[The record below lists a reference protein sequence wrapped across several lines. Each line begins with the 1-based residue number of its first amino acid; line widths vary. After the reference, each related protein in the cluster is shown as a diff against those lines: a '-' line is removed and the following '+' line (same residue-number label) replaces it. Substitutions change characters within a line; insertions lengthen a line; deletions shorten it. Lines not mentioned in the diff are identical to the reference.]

1 MGGRTIRFVVEFW
14 IIWLIFLQH
23 IVDSGEQHSGNGNDC
38 FLVSPTLFK
47 GEISIT
53 DLGKLL
59 SPNRIKS
66 ALYEQRLDVA
76 SGPADP
82 GGSLL
87 PGTFIVL
94 RRKPSLGAKVL

>member
-1 MGGRTIRFVVEFW
+1 MIEFW

-47 GEISIT
+47 GEIAIT

-59 SPNRIKS
+59 GPNRTKS
-66 ALYEQRLDVA
+66 ALYEQQLDVGP
-76 SGPADP
+76 GPADP
-82 GGSLL
+82 GGFLL

-94 RRKPSLGAKVL
+94 RRKSSPRAKVL

>member
-1 MGGRTIRFVVEFW
+1 VVEFW

-82 GGSLL
+82 GGFLL
-87 PGTFIVL
+87 PGTFIVP